1 MISSIEHLQSLQ
13 QQRKN
18 LMSDPR
24 YAGRFNPDFDITV
37 NLKEKPPKYI
47 TAESL
52 KDWIL
57 S

>member
-1 MISSIEHLQSLQ
+1 
-13 QQRKN
+13 
-18 LMSDPR
+18 MSDPK
-24 YAGRFNPDFDITV
+24 YAGRFNPDYDITL